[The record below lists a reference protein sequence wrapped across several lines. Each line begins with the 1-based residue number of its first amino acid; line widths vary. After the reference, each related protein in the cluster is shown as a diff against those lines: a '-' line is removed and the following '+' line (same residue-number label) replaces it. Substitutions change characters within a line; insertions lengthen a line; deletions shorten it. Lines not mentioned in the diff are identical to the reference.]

1 MLNSS
6 IVDVSSSPSLQTAAR
21 SNIWRQTCGWNP
33 SVFLLGG
40 ISGSTRN
47 PFISTVISINILREG
62 AAACFRFITSGR
74 ALHVSHFA
82 LWVCPLAIKMSEIHT
97 FYVIRLACF
106 DKINNLEER
115 RSTNPQAGPNESIH
129 LRGSDL
135 LFTQHICLWNLSHT
149 AQYAPDIP
157 IKADEYGKSKVLL
170 QPPQWTP
177 GSK

>member
-21 SNIWRQTCGWNP
+21 SNIWRQTCRWNP

-40 ISGSTRN
+40 ISGSTHN

-62 AAACFRFITSGR
+62 TAACFRFITSGR
-74 ALHVSHFA
+74 ALHVSHCA
-82 LWVCPLAIKMSEIHT
+82 LWVCPLAIKMSQIHT

-115 RSTNPQAGPNESIH
+115 RSTNPPAGPDE
-129 LRGSDL
+129 RGSDL
-135 LFTQHICLWNLSHT
+135 LFTQHIRLWNVSHA

-157 IKADEYGKSKVLL
+157 IKADEYEKSKVLL